1 MSVYTSPYC
10 TVLLAGLKW
19 SPSFFFRVRPDEK
32 LRSETGVKWSSQP
45 VFEQL
50 PAAVHASMPAHR
62 TTMSL
67 AAAVPYV
74 LAYEDQMQSA
84 ASSRVPA
91 HAQIGQHQQNR
102 GVSWVLAC
110 HGCWQASLSC
120 QQRRWVIASSRVQ
133 CLPAPTFETRKMC
146 PWVLACWHA
155 WVLAIEL

>member
-1 MSVYTSPYC
+1 
-10 TVLLAGLKW
+10 
-19 SPSFFFRVRPDEK
+19 
-32 LRSETGVKWSSQP
+32 
-45 VFEQL
+45 
-50 PAAVHASMPAHR
+50 
-62 TTMSL
+62 MSL

-133 CLPAPTFETRKMC
+133 CLPAPRDTFFVRDSKNVSLGAGM
-146 PWVLACWHA
+146 LACTGAGNCSKTGCDRLIGDRTGSSLVHGRGA
-155 WVLAIEL
+155 ARAPHSRAVGGGTPQTCPGSAPRRPADLRTEQGVT

>member
-1 MSVYTSPYC
+1 
-10 TVLLAGLKW
+10 
-19 SPSFFFRVRPDEK
+19 
-32 LRSETGVKWSSQP
+32 
-45 VFEQL
+45 
-50 PAAVHASMPAHR
+50 
-62 TTMSL
+62 MSL

-133 CLPAPTFETRKMC
+133 CLPAPRDTFFVRDSKNVSLGAGM
-146 PWVLACWHA
+146 LACTGAGNCSKTGCDPYISPVPSHA
-155 WVLAIEL
+155 CRLSPSGWGHPRSHLDQRLRLGRLRARTSIHLLMLN